1 MKETKKLRCFSKL
14 KRIVLTLFAAFCVGS
29 VWADIALDIKDMAFT
44 EDGTLSFQYQL
55 GYSASSSVR
64 YAYLEVEVIDSA
76 DTVKKSE
83 VLISKEDKLQLK
95 NNDVLDWATATIE
108 NIGYT
113 SLEALYADSCAL
125 RISFKAFKDG
135 QDFSNEVYESY
146 LQPSGLTELEATYT
160 VAVKEFIVYGKYDL
174 NAGITG
180 LDLSYA
186 LNDATLSNPTVQA
199 LTLNADGTFEYRI
212 PYSTDTDVLY
222 YSVLVRKGETSV
234 VHRNPESAFKI
245 YEQGIYEGSAI
256 YTWTGAGDNIWA
268 NAANWTYEGESRLG
282 YPGLVGS
289 WGYYVSKVCFN
300 TDAEV
305 DLNGQTYYLWDNNRG
320 FEMSEG
326 ITVKLKNGTLGFQPH
341 NDGVRTTLNFGKANS
356 TLILNNL
363 TMPYS
368 PSAATTW
375 YSLKPVASSTVVVEG
390 DKNYYWRFTPGN
402 KNTKFK
408 VMGGT
413 VQTSYTSAAPGSGS
427 QLEIENGVYIV
438 KADAGSGL
446 AATTTFLDGPDRQAR
461 LWLRNSSSGTTY
473 YNLKLYGTYNIKIP
487 ETPYSNP
494 YVLAKLLSANATCT
508 MNIDVSDYKLGA
520 QVPLIKFTGTLNDN
534 TKNAMNTMTTT
545 ASKLVVTAD
554 GVDVKAARNAKLVWD
569 ETAKTL
575 YFQQDSQN
583 AASIGTTEYATLGEA
598 LDAATAGATIK
609 VLNNVATDAAFVVTK
624 KVTIDLNGKT
634 IATTQADTEGCGVF
648 WVKTGGELTLNGEG
662 TINGVGG
669 NIYNIAIWADGG
681 KVTIN
686 GGTYT
691 NVGAQDDGP
700 DGAHFD
706 LIYAKNGGSVEIN
719 GGTFKCQTPNW
730 TLNSHDTAKGTIVV
744 KGGTFYQFNP
754 ANCATEGA
762 GTNFCADGLTA
773 VLNEETG
780 YYEIVD
786 AWTAPMPEKD
796 GDSAITE
803 EYTPDVLAVLEA
815 AVATSV
821 DVKVNGVELKGNE
834 AVKALNTAVASF
846 DNALTFDGT
855 AATLDIEIEV
865 TEVNTEDPAASTVVV
880 KRGTEELTVKA
891 TPTVKYFY
899 PETKTWGSDK
909 PESGAVLFKLVFEA
923 PSAN

>member
-1 MKETKKLRCFSKL
+1 MKQTILSKCFSKM
-14 KRIVLTLFAAFCVGS
+14 KRVALTLFAALCVGNL
-29 VWADIALDIKDMAFT
+29 WAEIALDIKDMTFS

-55 GYSASSSVR
+55 GYSESDSVR

-76 DTVKKSE
+76 DIVKRSE

-95 NNDVLDWATATIE
+95 NHDVLDWATATIE

-125 RISFKAFKDG
+125 RISYKAFKDG
-135 QDFSNEVYESY
+135 QDFSNAVYDVY
-146 LQPSGLTELEATYT
+146 LQYSGLTELEATYT

-180 LDLSYA
+180 LDLLYT

-212 PYSTDTDVLY
+212 PYSTDADVLY
-222 YSVLVRKGETSV
+222 FSVLVKKGETSV

-245 YEQGIYEGSAI
+245 YEQGIYEGNAT
-256 YTWTGAGDNIWA
+256 YTWTGASDNIWA
-268 NAANWTYEGESRLG
+268 NAANWTYEGDSRLG
-282 YPGLVGS
+282 YPGLENKYH
-289 WGYYVSKVCFN
+289 YYVSKICFN

-320 FEMSEG
+320 FEMMTEG

-341 NDGVRTTLNFGKANS
+341 NDGNRTTLNFGKANS
-356 TLILNNL
+356 TIILNNL

-368 PSAATTW
+368 SSKPTEW
-375 YSLKPVASSTVVVEG
+375 YYLKPVAGSTIVVEG
-390 DKNYYWRFTPGN
+390 SKNYYWRYAPGN

-408 VMGGT
+408 VKGGT
-413 VQTSYTSAAPGSGS
+413 VQSSYNSATPGTGS

-438 KADAGSGL
+438 KTNVGSGF
-446 AATTTFLDGPDRQAR
+446 AATTTFRDGPDRQAR
-461 LWLRNSSSGTTY
+461 LWLRNSSTGSTY

-494 YVLAKLLSANATCT
+494 YVLVNLLSANATCT

-520 QVPLIKFTGTLNDN
+520 RVGHIQFKGALDAN
-534 TKNAMNTMTTT
+534 TKNAMKAMTNT
-545 ASKLVVTAD
+545 ASKLVVKAND
-554 GVDVKAARNAKLVWD
+554 VNVKAARNAKLVWD
-569 ETAKTL
+569 ETAKIL

-583 AASIGTTEYATLGEA
+583 AASIGTAEYPTLGAA
-598 LDAATAGATIK
+598 LDAAADGATIK
-609 VLNNVATDAAFVVTK
+609 VLNDVATDAAFQITK

-634 IATTQADTEGCGVF
+634 IATTQADAEGNGVF

-669 NIYNIAIWADGG
+669 NAYNIAIWADGG

-706 LIYAKNGGSVEIN
+706 LIYVKNGGAVEIN
-719 GGTFKCQTPNW
+719 GGTFKCQTPEW
-730 TLNSHDTAKGTIVV
+730 TLNSHDTKKGTIVV
-744 KGGTFYQFNP
+744 NGGLFYQFNP
-754 ANCATEGA
+754 SDCATEGA
-762 GTNFCADGLTA
+762 GTNWCAEGLKGA
-773 VLNEETG
+773 ESAENAG

-786 AWTAPMPEKD
+786 AWTAPMPGIDD
-796 GDSAITE
+796 GDTFNI
-803 EYTPDVLAVLEA
+803 EYTDAVIEA
-815 AVATSV
+815 LQGAEGVV
-821 DVKVNGVELKGNE
+821 GVKVNNVVLKGDE
-834 AVKALNTAVASF
+834 AVKALNDAVACF
-846 DNALTFDGT
+846 EEAITIDGT
-855 AATLDIEIEV
+855 TASLDIEIKV
-865 TEVNTEDPAASTVVV
+865 TEVNTENPAASTVVV
-880 KRGTEELTVKA
+880 TRNGVPLTVKA

-909 PESGAVLFKLVFEA
+909 PTIGAVLFKLVFEA
-923 PSAN
+923 K